1 MKLALGTSGDE
12 LLESVGHTSL
22 LACENSIF
30 QAWAAGSLI
39 FGSPGL
45 RDWKGAGRALC
56 PHWGPIPNLDPA
68 GLCLRVRSDSE
79 ESRSK
84 FLSITL
90 LLLELMKSS
99 VYLSSP
105 YGLKARTRY
114 DHFNGFHSFS
124 DLSLA
129 YDREKKRLRLE

>member
-1 MKLALGTSGDE
+1 MVTSGDE
-12 LLESVGHTSL
+12 LLESVGLASL

-45 RDWKGAGRALC
+45 KDWRGAGRTLC
-56 PHWGPIPNLDPA
+56 PHWSPVPNLDPA
-68 GLCLRVRSDSE
+68 GLCLQVRSYYK

-84 FLSITL
+84 FFSITVL
-90 LLLELMKSS
+90 LIELMKSF
-99 VYLSSP
+99 VYLSSS
-105 YGLKARTRY
+105 YGLKARMRY
-114 DHFNGFHSFS
+114 DHFNGFHSYTDF
-124 DLSLA
+124 SLA